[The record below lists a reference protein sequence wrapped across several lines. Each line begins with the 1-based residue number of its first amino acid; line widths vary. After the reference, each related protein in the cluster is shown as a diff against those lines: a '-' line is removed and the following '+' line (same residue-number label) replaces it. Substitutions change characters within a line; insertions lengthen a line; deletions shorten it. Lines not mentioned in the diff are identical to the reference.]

1 MFHGPNI
8 GNDTTVQ
15 RIIKTNF
22 RRYANEIKHHEE
34 GEAFQEQFKL
44 DVERLKV
51 TMNEYGNPF
60 SEYSIDTLVVLHNG
74 NLKRGKSVE
83 NLSKIEEVG
92 DKAYKAFV
100 KEVSGKNS
108 IDFRDYTNEQS
119 FHVQHRNQSREET
132 ATSGLLKE

>member
-1 MFHGPNI
+1 MFHGPNS

-15 RIIKTNF
+15 RIIKINF

-51 TMNEYGNPF
+51 TMKEYGNPF
-60 SEYSIDTLVVLHNG
+60 SEYSIDTFVLLHNG

-83 NLSKIEEVG
+83 NVSKIEEVG

-100 KEVSGKNS
+100 KERFLERTAS
-108 IDFRDYTNEQS
+108 ISKTIQ
-119 FHVQHRNQSREET
+119 
-132 ATSGLLKE
+132 